1 MIRTI
6 AQYLSSTLQPIE
18 LRDECLYEV
27 VDLDKYIP
35 SLPVASFQSRQNSR
49 KSTTRKMIDPAA
61 LTKESI
67 AATRLKRQQAM
78 AQSKPSEKDMLLQKQ
93 ANLEQQIAEKS
104 KKVSDLEKKKA
115 QLQNE
120 LTNLN
125 NRSSIKSRISVSSQE
140 ETAATEADIKYWKS
154 MYEGMHQQY
163 VDLLAA
169 LNKKGV
175 CVRKSSNQLKQI
187 PAPNQAPK

>member
-1 MIRTI
+1 MIKTI
-6 AQYLSSTLQPIE
+6 AQYLSTVLQPIE
-18 LRDECLYEV
+18 LGDESLYEV

-49 KSTTRKMIDPAA
+49 KSTRKMIDPAA

-78 AQSKPSEKDMLLQKQ
+78 EQSKPSEKDQLLQKQ
-93 ANLEQQIAEKS
+93 AILEQQIVEKS
-104 KKVSDLEKKKA
+104 KKIAELEKTKA
-115 QLQNE
+115 RLQNE
-120 LTNLN
+120 LANLQS
-125 NRSSIKSRISVSSQE
+125 RSSIKSRISVTSQE
-140 ETAATEADIKYWKS
+140 VNEAEEADAQYWKS
-154 MYEGMHQQY
+154 RYEEMERAY
-163 VDLLAA
+163 EEYMAA

-187 PAPNQAPK
+187 PAPSQAK